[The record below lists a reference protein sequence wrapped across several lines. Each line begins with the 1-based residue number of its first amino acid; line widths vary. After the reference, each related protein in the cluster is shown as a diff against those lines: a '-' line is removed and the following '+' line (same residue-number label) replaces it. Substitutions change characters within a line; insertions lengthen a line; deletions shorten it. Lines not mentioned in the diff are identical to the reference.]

1 MVQKN
6 ILRRVM
12 TLAKPYFHL
21 WFSALVLIFVL
32 TPLAILR
39 PYLIQYTIDNTILK
53 PDYGALNT
61 WIAIIIGVLFLEM
74 ILTYSFT
81 QITNRLGQNVIFDL
95 RNRVFQHILSLK
107 LRYFDTTP
115 NGTSVTRTI
124 SDVETI
130 NAVFSEGL
138 ITISADILTILAVLA
153 VMFATSWQLSLVSLV
168 TVPILLGA
176 TWWFKEG
183 VKNAS
188 QIVRTQ
194 VANMNA
200 FLQERISGM
209 RIVQLFN
216 AEKKEIAEFETINLA
231 YRKANVDTVFHY
243 ALFFPIV
250 EILSAVSTGLMVW
263 YGASFVLKHSV
274 SLGVLIAFP
283 LYLNIL
289 FRPIRI
295 LADKFNT
302 LQMGLIAAERVFAL
316 LDDTDLQEGRT
327 LVVAQTQ
334 DERTLVVAQTQDE
347 RTLVVAQTKD
357 ERTLVV
363 AQTEG
368 QAQGTTPTNEH
379 HNEQY
384 NEPHNAPHDVIFENV
399 SFRYTPEIPVLQ
411 GLSFR
416 IPQGETLAIVGATGS
431 GKTTITNLLNR
442 FYPIESGRILIG
454 HTDIQSIALTALR
467 QKIGV
472 VLQDVFLFSGTI
484 LENITLRNAAIS
496 REEVQA
502 AAALIGA
509 DAFIQKLPQGYDF
522 QVQERGAMLSA
533 GQRQLISFVRALVYD
548 PEILILDEA
557 TANIDPETEQLI
569 QYATQKLIAQRTSIV
584 IAHRLTT
591 VRNAQQIMVL
601 EKGEIREIGTHES
614 LVEQGGWYAG
624 VYER

>member
-1 MVQKN
+1 VPQKTPKN
-6 ILRRVM
+6 PTNDPKGTLLRRVM
-12 TLAKPYFHL
+12 LLAKPYFHL
-21 WFSALVLIFVL
+21 WFPALLLIFVL

-53 PDYGALNT
+53 PDYAALNT
-61 WIAIIIGVLFLEM
+61 WIAVIVGVLFLEM
-74 ILTYSFT
+74 VLTYSFT

-95 RNRVFQHILSLK
+95 RTRVFAHILSLK

-153 VMFATSWQLSLVSLV
+153 VMFATSWQLSLVSLM

-216 AEKKEIAEFETINLA
+216 AEQKEIAAFESINLA
-231 YRKANVDTVFHY
+231 YRKANVATVFHY

-263 YGASFVLKHSV
+263 YGASFVLEHTV

-316 LDDTDLQEGRT
+316 LDDNNLKEG
-327 LVVAQTQ
+327 
-334 DERTLVVAQTQDE
+334 
-347 RTLVVAQTKD
+347 
-357 ERTLVV
+357 RTLVV

-368 QAQGTTPTNEH
+368 QARTGLGQAQGTAPT
-379 HNEQY
+379 
-384 NEPHNAPHDVIFENV
+384 HDIIFDNV
-399 SFRYTPEIPVLQ
+399 SFSYTESISVLKN
-411 GLSFR
+411 LSFR

-442 FYPIESGRILIG
+442 FYPIASGRILIG
-454 HTDIQSIALTALR
+454 DTDIQTIELTALR
-467 QKIGV
+467 QKIGI

-484 LENITLRNAAIS
+484 LENITLRNPAIS
-496 REEVQA
+496 RQA
-502 AAALIGA
+502 VHDAAALIGA
-509 DAFIQKLPQGYDF
+509 NTFIEKLPQGYDF

-557 TANIDPETEQLI
+557 TASIDPETEQLI

-601 EKGEIREIGTHES
+601 EKGEIREIGTHDT
-614 LVEQGGWYAG
+614 LVAQGGWYASR
-624 VYER
+624 YER

>member
-188 QIVRTQ
+188 HIVRTQ

-316 LDDTDLQEGRT
+316 LDDTDLQE
-327 LVVAQTQ
+327 
-334 DERTLVVAQTQDE
+334 
-347 RTLVVAQTKD
+347 

-368 QAQGTTPTNEH
+368 QAQGTAPA
-379 HNEQY
+379 NEQY
-384 NEPHNAPHDVIFENV
+384 NESHNEPRNEHHNLPHDVIFENV

-454 HTDIQSIALTALR
+454 DTDIQNIELTALR

-496 REEVQA
+496 REQVQA

>member
-21 WFSALVLIFVL
+21 WFSALLLIFVL

-61 WIAIIIGVLFLEM
+61 WIAIIVGVLFLEM
-74 ILTYSFT
+74 VLTYSFT

-334 DERTLVVAQTQDE
+334 DERTLVVAQT
-347 RTLVVAQTKD
+347 K
-357 ERTLVV
+357 
-363 AQTEG
+363 G
-368 QAQGTTPTNEH
+368 QAQGTAPT
-379 HNEQY
+379 

-399 SFRYTPEIPVLQ
+399 SFRYTSEIPVLQ

-454 HTDIQSIALTALR
+454 NTDIQNIALTALR

-496 REEVQA
+496 LEQVQA

-601 EKGEIREIGTHES
+601 EKGEIREIGTHET

-624 VYER
+624 MYER

>member
-176 TWWFKEG
+176 TWWFKD
-183 VKNAS
+183 AS

-327 LVVAQTQ
+327 LVVAQTE
-334 DERTLVVAQTQDE
+334 DERTLVVAH
-347 RTLVVAQTKD
+347 
-357 ERTLVV
+357 
-363 AQTEG
+363 TEG
-368 QAQGTTPTNEH
+368 QAQGTAPT
-379 HNEQY
+379 NEQY
-384 NEPHNAPHDVIFENV
+384 NESYNEKNNEPRNEHHNAPHDVIFENV

-454 HTDIQSIALTALR
+454 DTDIQNIALTALR

-614 LVEQGGWYAG
+614 LVQQGGWYAG

>member
-1 MVQKN
+1 VPQKTQKSPVN
-6 ILRRVM
+6 DPKGTLLRRVM
-12 TLAKPYFHL
+12 LLARPYFYL
-21 WFSALVLIFVL
+21 WFPALLLVFVL

-53 PDYGALNT
+53 PNYSALHV
-61 WIAIIIGVLFLEM
+61 WIAIIVGVIFLEM
-74 ILTYSFT
+74 VLTYSFT

-95 RNRVFQHILSLK
+95 RTRVFKHILSLRM
-107 LRYFDTTP
+107 RYFDTTP

-138 ITISADILTILAVLA
+138 ITISADILTIIAVLA
-153 VMFATSWQLSLVSLV
+153 VMFATSWQLSLVSLL

-188 QIVRTQ
+188 QTVRTQ

-209 RIVQLFN
+209 RILQLFN
-216 AEKKEIAEFETINLA
+216 AEQKEIAAFERINLE

-263 YGASFVLKHSV
+263 YGASFVLEHTV

-316 LDDTDLQEGRT
+316 LDDNDLKE
-327 LVVAQTQ
+327 
-334 DERTLVVAQTQDE
+334 ENNE
-347 RTLVVAQTKD
+347 KSK
-357 ERTLVV
+357 
-363 AQTEG
+363 
-368 QAQGTTPTNEH
+368 EH
-379 HNEQY
+379 HNEPNNEQINEHY
-384 NEPHNAPHDVIFENV
+384 NEHDIVFENV
-399 SFRYTPEIPVLQ
+399 SFSYNENISVLKN
-411 GLSFR
+411 LSFR
-416 IPQGETLAIVGATGS
+416 IPQGETLAIVGSTGS

-442 FYPIESGRILIG
+442 FYPIENGRILIG
-454 HTDIQSIALTALR
+454 DTDIKTMDLVALR
-467 QKIGV
+467 QRIGV

-484 LENITLRNAAIS
+484 LENITLRNPDIS
-496 REEVQA
+496 RQAVQDA
-502 AAALIGA
+502 ATMIGA
-509 DAFIQKLPQGYDF
+509 NVFIEKLPQGYDF

-548 PEILILDEA
+548 PEVLILDEA
-557 TANIDPETEQLI
+557 TASIDPETEQLI

-591 VRNAQQIMVL
+591 VQHAQQIMVL
-601 EKGEIREIGTHES
+601 EKGEIKEIGTHAA
-614 LVEQGGWYAG
+614 LVAQGGWYAG
-624 VYER
+624 AYGR

>member
-327 LVVAQTQ
+327 LVVAQTE
-334 DERTLVVAQTQDE
+334 DERTLVVAH
-347 RTLVVAQTKD
+347 
-357 ERTLVV
+357 
-363 AQTEG
+363 TEG
-368 QAQGTTPTNEH
+368 QAQGTAPT
-379 HNEQY
+379 NEQY
-384 NEPHNAPHDVIFENV
+384 NESYNEKNNEPRNEHHNAPHDVIFENV

-454 HTDIQSIALTALR
+454 DTDIQNIALTALR

-614 LVEQGGWYAG
+614 LVQQGGWYAG

>member
-1 MVQKN
+1 VPQKTQKSPIN
-6 ILRRVM
+6 DPKGTLLRRVM
-12 TLAKPYFHL
+12 LLARPYFYL
-21 WFSALVLIFVL
+21 WFPALLLVFVL

-53 PDYGALNT
+53 PNYSALHV
-61 WIAIIIGVLFLEM
+61 WIAIIVGVIFLEM
-74 ILTYSFT
+74 VLTYSFT

-95 RNRVFQHILSLK
+95 RTRVFKHILSLRM
-107 LRYFDTTP
+107 RYFDTTP

-138 ITISADILTILAVLA
+138 ITISADILTIVAVLA
-153 VMFATSWQLSLVSLV
+153 VMFATSWQLSLVSLL

-188 QIVRTQ
+188 QTVRTQ

-209 RIVQLFN
+209 RILQLFN
-216 AEKKEIAEFETINLA
+216 AEQKEIAAFERINLE

-263 YGASFVLKHSV
+263 YGASFVLEHTV

-316 LDDTDLQEGRT
+316 LDDDNLKE
-327 LVVAQTQ
+327 
-334 DERTLVVAQTQDE
+334 EYNE
-347 RTLVVAQTKD
+347 
-357 ERTLVV
+357 
-363 AQTEG
+363 
-368 QAQGTTPTNEH
+368 PNNEH
-379 HNEQY
+379 HNEQNKEHHKEHR
-384 NEPHNAPHDVIFENV
+384 NEHRNEHDIIFENV
-399 SFRYTPEIPVLQ
+399 SFSYNENISVLKN
-411 GLSFR
+411 LSFR
-416 IPQGETLAIVGATGS
+416 IPQGETLAIVGSTGS

-454 HTDIQSIALTALR
+454 DTDIKTMDLVALR
-467 QKIGV
+467 QRIGV

-484 LENITLRNAAIS
+484 LENITLRNPDIS
-496 REEVQA
+496 RQAVQDA
-502 AAALIGA
+502 ATMIGA
-509 DAFIQKLPQGYDF
+509 NVFIEKLPQGYDF
-522 QVQERGAMLSA
+522 EVQERGAMLSA

-548 PEILILDEA
+548 PEVLILDEA
-557 TANIDPETEQLI
+557 TASIDPETEQII

-591 VRNAQQIMVL
+591 VQHAQQIMVL
-601 EKGEIREIGTHES
+601 EKGEIKEIGTHAA
-614 LVEQGGWYAG
+614 LVAQGGWYAG
-624 VYER
+624 AYGR